1 MKTYL
6 YRSETERMLGGVC
19 GGLGEYLSLDPVF
32 IRLFFVL
39 LFFGHGAGFFLY
51 LVLWVVMPNKSDVQ
65 EGKTLEENVKA
76 SAENFGERIQ
86 TIGEE
91 FGEAMRNP
99 NPQVG
104 VIVGAAL
111 IILGSLLF
119 VENLGIYGLGW
130 FSFDILWPALLII
143 GGVVILQRRTREV
156 AS

>member
-1 MKTYL
+1 MRTYL

-39 LFFGHGAGFFLY
+39 LLFGHGSGLFLY
-51 LVLWVVMPNKSDVQ
+51 FVLWVIMPNKSDVQ
-65 EGKTLEENVKA
+65 EGKTIEENVKA

-91 FGEAMRNP
+91 FGEAMRSP
-99 NPQVG
+99 NPQAG

-111 IILGSLLF
+111 IILGSLLV

-143 GGVVILQRRTREV
+143 GGVVVLLRRMREV
-156 AS
+156 AA

>member
-1 MKTYL
+1 MRTYL

-39 LFFGHGAGFFLY
+39 LFFGHGSGLFLY
-51 LVLWVVMPNKSDVQ
+51 IVLWVIMPNKSDVQ
-65 EGKTLEENVKA
+65 EGKTIEENVKA

-91 FGEAMRNP
+91 FGEAMRSP
-99 NPQVG
+99 NPQAG

-143 GGVVILQRRTREV
+143 GGVVILQRRMREV
-156 AS
+156 AA